1 MLSLL
6 AASLVLVPLSPR
18 QEVSATGQA
27 AELGLVAWQHDHDA
41 AFARAREAER
51 PVLLLFQEIPG

>member
-6 AASLVLVPLSPR
+6 AASFALVPLSPG
-18 QEVSATGQA
+18 QEVSATGQP
-27 AELGLVAWQHDHDA
+27 AELGLVAWQRDHDT